1 MYHGSSRVGGASF
14 SSWNSLVNS
23 AKAPFPGGLTCSTNS
38 HVARH
43 IERSIRAGAVGKIGN
58 RQQLATAYVGTR
70 RVRVIA
76 PGEEKALFAALRL
89 FPFAALGQTLACPFS
104 ESARIQMWIIETTAD
119 ITVL

>member
-1 MYHGSSRVGGASF
+1 MEQPGELREGAIPRRAH
-14 SSWNSLVNS
+14 LIHQ
-23 AKAPFPGGLTCSTNS
+23 FP

-119 ITVL
+119 IIVL